1 MLRHRRLTTDVAIL
15 GSGFAGSLLA
25 LILERRG
32 LRTVLLDRARH
43 PRFAVGES
51 STPVADMILRGLA
64 RRHDLPRLAPLAAY
78 GSWRETYPHLGVG
91 SKRGFSYF
99 HHVPG
104 EPFAPRAD
112 HANELLVAASSDPWN
127 CDTQWL
133 RADVDAFLAAEAEAQ
148 GATLLEGVELEGVE
162 QTANDWRLTGRQ
174 EQQRVEVRAA
184 FVVDGTG
191 PGGVLPRALGIEPAP
206 VPLTTCTRAIYGHF
220 TGVPRWG
227 EVISAA
233 GAAVADH
240 PFPCDDAALHH
251 LLDGGWLWMLR
262 FDDGRLSAGLVL
274 DAERFPLDPGV
285 PAEAEWA
292 RWLGRYPSLG
302 RLLADA
308 RLTDPPGRLVR
319 TGRLQRL
326 AGQAAGPTWALLPH
340 TCGFIDP
347 LHSTGIAHS
356 LSGVERLAEILPAHW
371 GRPTLTAALAA
382 YGEDLGRELRWID
395 RLVALCYRSLPSFRL
410 FTASAMLYFAATI
423 HYERL
428 RLAHEGGARDMS
440 LRRRSK
446 VATLEQ
452 SRSVLDSYPGRSAVP
467 FDRLFLAADEEGL
480 TAAAATA
487 YDSMGASS
495 EPGGDERYERTI
507 EEAIR
512 PYNTAGLFR
521 PAVANMYHHTAPR

>member
-1 MLRHRRLTTDVAIL
+1 MPRRRLSADVAIL

-25 LILERRG
+25 TILERRG
-32 LRTVLLDRARH
+32 LSTVLLDRARH

-51 STPVADMILRGLA
+51 STPVADMILRRLG

-78 GSWRETYPHLGVG
+78 GTWRESYPRLGVG
-91 SKRGFSYF
+91 PKRGFSYF

-104 EPFAPRAD
+104 EAFEPRAD
-112 HANELLVAASSDPWN
+112 HANELLVAASSDPWI

-133 RADVDAFLAAEAEAQ
+133 RADVDAFLAAEAEGQ
-148 GATLLEGVELEGVE
+148 GAALLEGAELEEIGE
-162 QTANDWRLTGRQ
+162 TTSGWRLTGRQ
-174 EQQRVEVRAA
+174 GEREVEVEAA

-191 PGGVLPRALGIEPAP
+191 PGGVLPRWLGIEPAA
-206 VPLTTCTRAIYGHF
+206 VPLATCTRAIYGHF

-227 EVISAA
+227 DVIAAA

-274 DAERFPLDPGV
+274 DAERHPLDPAV

-292 RWLGRYPSLG
+292 ARLGRYPSLAG
-302 RLLADA
+302 LFAGA
-308 RLTDPPGRLVR
+308 RLADPPGRLIR

-326 AGQAAGPTWALLPH
+326 AGRAAGPTWALLPH
-340 TCGFIDP
+340 TCGFVDP

-371 GRPTLTAALAA
+371 GRPTLAAALAD
-382 YGEDLGRELRWID
+382 YGEALHRELRWLD
-395 RLVALCYRSLPSFRL
+395 RLVALGYRSLPSFRL
-410 FTASAMLYFAATI
+410 FAASTMLYFAATI

-428 RLAHEGGARDMS
+428 RLTHEGGAEDE
-440 LRRRSK
+440 
-446 VATLEQ
+446 A
-452 SRSVLDSYPGRSAVP
+452 A

-480 TAAAATA
+480 DAAAAA
-487 YDSMGASS
+487 ASEALPS
-495 EPGGDERYERTI
+495 AVELGGEETYERTI
-507 EEAIR
+507 EAAIR

>member
-1 MLRHRRLTTDVAIL
+1 MAIL

-25 LILERRG
+25 TILERRG

-64 RRHDLPRLAPLAAY
+64 LRHDLPRLAPLAAY
-78 GSWRETYPHLGVG
+78 GTWRESYPQLGVG
-91 SKRGFSYF
+91 PKRGFSYF
-99 HHVPG
+99 HHLPG
-104 EPFAPRAD
+104 EPFTPRAD
-112 HANELLVAASSDPWN
+112 HANELLVAASSDPWI

-133 RADVDAFLAAEAEAQ
+133 RADVDAFLAAEAEGQ
-148 GATLLEGVELEGVE
+148 GATLLEGVELEEIVE
-162 QTANDWRLTGRQ
+162 TAGGWRLAGRQ
-174 EQQRVEVRAA
+174 GEERVEIEAT

-191 PGGVLPRALGIEPAP
+191 PGGVLPQALGIEPAP
-206 VPLTTCTRAIYGHF
+206 APLTTCTRAIYGHF

-227 EVISAA
+227 DVIAAA

-274 DAERFPLDPGV
+274 DAERHPLDPSV
-285 PAEAEWA
+285 SAETEWA
-292 RWLGRYPSLG
+292 AWLGRYPSLG
-302 RLLADA
+302 QVFQGA
-308 RLTDPPGRLVR
+308 RLADPPGRLIR

-326 AGQAAGPTWALLPH
+326 AGRAAGSSWALLPH
-340 TCGFIDP
+340 TCGFVDP

-371 GRPTLTAALAA
+371 GRATLAA
-382 YGEDLGRELRWID
+382 TLAGYGEDIVREIRWVD

-410 FTASAMLYFAATI
+410 FAASTMLYFAATI
-423 HYERL
+423 HYEGL
-428 RLAHEGGARDMS
+428 RLKHTG
-440 LRRRSK
+440 
-446 VATLEQ
+446 
-452 SRSVLDSYPGRSAVP
+452 PC
-467 FDRLFLAADEEGL
+467 DRLFLAADEEGL
-480 TAAAATA
+480 HAAAATA
-487 YDSMGASS
+487 CEALPPAL
-495 EPGGDERYERTI
+495 ETGGEEGYERRV

-521 PAVANMYHHTAPR
+521 PAVANMYRHTAPR